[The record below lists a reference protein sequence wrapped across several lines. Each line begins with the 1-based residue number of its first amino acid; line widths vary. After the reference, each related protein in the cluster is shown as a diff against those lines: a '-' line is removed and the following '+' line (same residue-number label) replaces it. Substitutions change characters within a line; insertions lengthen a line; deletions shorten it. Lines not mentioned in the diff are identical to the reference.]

1 MANEILVLEMAD
13 RRLCAAN
20 IADRPELARTLAS
33 PGAVRALAHD
43 GQAEHVVS
51 LLSALDAERITEVL
65 SAPAVVDELA
75 RHGQTDAVHRF
86 LSVLSRAQQAR
97 VLSAPLAVVGL
108 VRRQANAARV
118 LLVIEALEP
127 DQRVSVWAKPGV
139 ANAFLAPG
147 FEQRVVAE
155 LERLSA
161 AQLGKVLSLR
171 VVIQLLRAGY
181 VSRVV
186 DWLSALSPAE
196 RIELLAQSWIMF
208 ELVSRGQRLSVIR
221 WLSELEPSQRRYV
234 FSRVNLRHLVHNA
247 GHADLGPLAALLG
260 SREARLVH
268 DAQRELVG
276 RSRIQRVLEFL
287 ERLPDPLPFAHD
299 PFSLPY
305 LTELAEMEALDT
317 PSTADART
325 LWRVVAAGARLALQT
340 ARVIALVRRLSPQQQ
355 QQFLSPTAII
365 HGMVRG
371 GAASQVLD
379 VLESLPT
386 DLRAAWL
393 LKCRAFRV
401 LLRDAPS
408 RALALLC
415 VLSSEEQLAV
425 ISSDCAQ
432 LPREADT
439 RLFELMQTVSPARR
453 NELLC
458 ETEVVSALT
467 DGGHD
472 AAVAEWL
479 LALPQQQLARAL
491 AATFATGA
499 LLHAGR
505 GKLVVALIG
514 TLTVAQR
521 VQVLSRSTLL
531 SDLVD
536 EGQAFGAF
544 RLLTGLE
551 PADQAT
557 VLEAPQCFY
566 AFSSSE
572 HLQLVAEWRERLVAG
587 APRALRISVSS
598 A

>member
-1 MANEILVLEMAD
+1 MANQILVLEMAD

-20 IADRPELARTLAS
+20 IAARPELARMLAS
-33 PGAVRALAHD
+33 AGAVRALAHD

-75 RHGQTDAVHRF
+75 RHGQTDAVHRL

-108 VRRQANAARV
+108 VRRKVNAARV

-127 DQRVSVWAKPGV
+127 TQRVSVWATPGV
-139 ANAFLAPG
+139 ANAFLTPG
-147 FEQRVVAE
+147 FEHRVVAE
-155 LERLSA
+155 LECLSA
-161 AQLGKVLSLR
+161 AQLGQMLNLR
-171 VVIQLLRAGY
+171 VLIQLLTAGY
-181 VSRVV
+181 VSQVMR
-186 DWLSALSPAE
+186 WLSALSPAE
-196 RIELLAQSWIMF
+196 RIELLAQSWLMF
-208 ELVSRGQRLSVIR
+208 ELVSRGQRVPVIQ
-221 WLSELEPSQRRYV
+221 WLSELEPSQRRYI
-234 FSRVNLRHLVHNA
+234 FSRVNLRHLVHHAEN
-247 GHADLGPLAALLG
+247 ADLGALAALLG

-276 RSRIQRVLEFL
+276 RSRIQHVLDFL

-305 LTELAEMEALDT
+305 LTELAEMDALDT
-317 PSTADART
+317 PSTVDART

-340 ARVIALVRRLSPQQQ
+340 ARVMALVRRLSPQQQ
-355 QQFLSPTAII
+355 QLFLSPTAII
-365 HGMVRG
+365 HGLVRG

-386 DLRAAWL
+386 DLRAACL
-393 LKCRAFRV
+393 LECRDFRV
-401 LLRDAPS
+401 LLCGTPS

-425 ISSDCAQ
+425 LSTDCAQ
-432 LPREADT
+432 LPREPAT
-439 RLFELMQTVSPARR
+439 RLFELLQTVSPARR
-453 NELLC
+453 SELFC
-458 ETEVVSALT
+458 DTEVVSALT
-467 DGGHD
+467 NGGYD

-479 LALPQQQLARAL
+479 LTLPQEQLVRVL
-491 AATFATGA
+491 AATNAAGA

-505 GKLVVALIG
+505 GKLVIALIE

-521 VQVLSRSTLL
+521 VPVLSRWGVL
-531 SDLVD
+531 SGLVD

-544 RLLTGLE
+544 RLLTWLE

-557 VLEAPQCFY
+557 VLDEQECFY

-572 HLQLVAEWRERLVAG
+572 HLQLVAEWRARLASG
-587 APRALRISVSS
+587 APHALRISVSS